1 MFDIQ
6 FTLYIQKIEVQRYLL
21 VVRFSQTLFHKLPQF
36 LLFHRRGY
44 SLLVIDLFVDC
55 NTIPQVRDT
64 QKHSLCKCIL
74 TTYANTTSDKSLH
87 CRGAVSRVDATSSWL
102 SHTVTT
108 TSYTIYCTLL
118 TLIMTETSEGSIPSL
133 TILFRKMHTLGDKDV
148 QLELV
153 LKTPLQFHSEAQSYT
168 HALTMIQSDCV
179 D

>member
-1 MFDIQ
+1 MQGTRFENNCLTFNSLCIYKKMKCRDIC
-6 FTLYIQKIEVQRYLL
+6 LL

-36 LLFHRRGY
+36 LLFHCRSY

-55 NTIPQVRDT
+55 NIIPQVGDV

-87 CRGAVSRVDATSSWL
+87 CRGAVSHVDATSSWL

-118 TLIMTETSEGSIPSL
+118 TLIMKETAL
-133 TILFRKMHTLGDKDV
+133 
-148 QLELV
+148 QL
-153 LKTPLQFHSEAQSYT
+153 H
-168 HALTMIQSDCV
+168 I
-179 D
+179 